1 MMESLTNEVTGMLLC
16 GKLIDDKPAQLSHD
30 VIVRVRDECAHIA
43 GGMYIDCE
51 PEEQMLVDRVQ
62 QLIAEQIIGKI
73 GND

>member
-16 GKLIDDKPAQLSHD
+16 GKMIDDKRAQLSHD

-43 GGMYIDCE
+43 QSMYIACDD
-51 PEEQMLVDRVQ
+51 EQQELVDSIQ